1 MVSGWLLHALRGWK
15 HGEPFLELVF
25 PLHDYTSLP
34 HAGQLTRP
42 GARTLLCSVAE
53 PMVGAKSPFFSPDY
67 LRFVVVPCIGGFN
80 DYTP

>member
-1 MVSGWLLHALRGWK
+1 M
-15 HGEPFLELVF
+15 
-25 PLHDYTSLP
+25 TSLP